1 MLEIAEGVLNGPRL
15 VAELAL
21 GLQDDKTGAGRSG
34 SRLRKAGRVGRTDEI
49 LVQIKFSG
57 DGPRE
62 VVHRHE
68 LAAREVKRPCFVES
82 DDPLDTIG
90 KVGCVRR
97 GAPLVG
103 DNVDPDR
110 KSTRLNSSH

>member
-15 VAELAL
+15 VAAFAL

-57 DGPRE
+57 DDPRE

-68 LAAREVKRPCFVES
+68 LAARAVTRSCFVAA
-82 DDPLDTIG
+82 DDPLAGIG
-90 KVGCVRR
+90 KAGCGRR
-97 GAPLVG
+97 RAPLVG
-103 DNVDPDR
+103 GNVEPPASAAR
-110 KSTRLNSSH
+110 AAN